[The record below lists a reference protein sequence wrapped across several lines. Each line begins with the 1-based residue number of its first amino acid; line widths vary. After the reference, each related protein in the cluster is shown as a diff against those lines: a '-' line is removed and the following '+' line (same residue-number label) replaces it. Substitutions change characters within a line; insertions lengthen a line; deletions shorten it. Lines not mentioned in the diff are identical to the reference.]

1 MEDGNN
7 FVQLG
12 VVTDGGQECFS
23 KGDSQMLM
31 KKMIFLFYMSGVMG
45 TSTLLKITEEE
56 KVSIENDYD
65 PIDAPPGPYNLRP
78 GVPGGECS

>member
-1 MEDGNN
+1 
-7 FVQLG
+7 
-12 VVTDGGQECFS
+12 
-23 KGDSQMLM
+23 
-31 KKMIFLFYMSGVMG
+31 MSGVMG

-78 GVPGGECS
+78 GIPGAVLS